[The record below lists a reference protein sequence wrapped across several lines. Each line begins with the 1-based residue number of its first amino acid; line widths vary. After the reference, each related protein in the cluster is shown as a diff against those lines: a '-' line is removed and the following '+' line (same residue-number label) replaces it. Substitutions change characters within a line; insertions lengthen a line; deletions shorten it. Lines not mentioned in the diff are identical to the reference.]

1 MADPI
6 LVTDLTTGKV
16 DGIGVFDKLMAATK
30 PHIKAEYD
38 SGRIKGAEYSQVY
51 LGAVQSAMSNSIE
64 FLLRQASTQSQNAL
78 LDQQLLTETQNTAL
92 ATAQVVLSTADATQ
106 RAAQTAG
113 IAAEKLLTDQ
123 RTLTEVQ
130 NTLVAT
136 AQECKLRNEFMV
148 LDQQITKVQNEAL
161 LLAQKKTTELAQVS
175 SANVASTSVVGA
187 QVALYAAQKDGFT
200 RDAEQKAAKLYFDT
214 WNVRRTTVNTVAPT
228 TQNELTDTDIGLV
241 AAKLKAGIGI

>member
-1 MADPI
+1 MANPI

-78 LDQQLLTETQNTAL
+78 LDQQLLTE
-92 ATAQVVLSTADATQ
+92 
-106 RAAQTAG
+106 
-113 IAAEKLLTDQ
+113 
-123 RTLTEVQ
+123 VQ

-136 AQECKLRNEFMV
+136 AQKCKLQNEFMV
-148 LDQQITKVQNEAL
+148 LSQQIVKVTNEAAL
-161 LLAQKKTTELAQVS
+161 LSQKKTTELAQVS
-175 SANVASTSVVGA
+175 SANVASNSVVGA

>member
-1 MADPI
+1 
-6 LVTDLTTGKV
+6 
-16 DGIGVFDKLMAATK
+16 MAATK

-78 LDQQLLTETQNTAL
+78 LDQQLLTE
-92 ATAQVVLSTADATQ
+92 
-106 RAAQTAG
+106 
-113 IAAEKLLTDQ
+113 
-123 RTLTEVQ
+123 VQ

-136 AQECKLRNEFMV
+136 AQKCKLQNEFEV
-148 LDQQITKVQNEAL
+148 LSQQIVKVTNEAAL
-161 LLAQKKTTELAQVS
+161 LSQKKTTELAQVS
-175 SANVASTSVVGA
+175 SANVASNSVVGA

-214 WNVRRTTVNTVAPT
+214 WNVRRTTVNTEAPT
-228 TQNELTDTDIGLV
+228 TQNQLQDVDIGLV

>member
-1 MADPI
+1 MANPI

-78 LDQQLLTETQNTAL
+78 LDQQLLTE
-92 ATAQVVLSTADATQ
+92 
-106 RAAQTAG
+106 
-113 IAAEKLLTDQ
+113 
-123 RTLTEVQ
+123 VQ

-136 AQECKLRNEFMV
+136 AQKCKLQNEFEV
-148 LDQQITKVQNEAL
+148 LSQQIVKVTNEAAL
-161 LLAQKKTTELAQVS
+161 LSQKKTTELAQVS
-175 SANVASTSVVGA
+175 SANVASNSVVGA

>member
-1 MADPI
+1 MANPI

-78 LDQQLLTETQNTAL
+78 LDQQLLTE
-92 ATAQVVLSTADATQ
+92 
-106 RAAQTAG
+106 
-113 IAAEKLLTDQ
+113 
-123 RTLTEVQ
+123 VQ

-136 AQECKLRNEFMV
+136 AQKCKLQNEFEV
-148 LDQQITKVQNEAL
+148 LSQQIVKVTNEAAL
-161 LLAQKKTTELAQVS
+161 LSQKKTTELAQVS
-175 SANVASTSVVGA
+175 SANVASNSVVGA

-214 WNVRRTTVNTVAPT
+214 WNVQRTTVNTVAPT

>member
-78 LDQQLLTETQNTAL
+78 LDQQLLTE
-92 ATAQVVLSTADATQ
+92 
-106 RAAQTAG
+106 
-113 IAAEKLLTDQ
+113 
-123 RTLTEVQ
+123 VQ

-136 AQECKLRNEFMV
+136 AQKCKLQNEFEV
-148 LDQQITKVQNEAL
+148 LSQQITKVQNEDL

-214 WNVRRTTVNTVAPT
+214 WNVRRTTDTQVNPT
-228 TQNELTDTDIGLV
+228 TTNKLTDADIGLV

>member
-78 LDQQLLTETQNTAL
+78 LDQQLLTE
-92 ATAQVVLSTADATQ
+92 
-106 RAAQTAG
+106 
-113 IAAEKLLTDQ
+113 
-123 RTLTEVQ
+123 VQ

-136 AQECKLRNEFMV
+136 AQKCKLQNEFEV
-148 LDQQITKVQNEAL
+148 LSQQIVKVTNEAAL
-161 LLAQKKTTELAQVS
+161 LSQKKTTELAQVS
-175 SANVASTSVVGA
+175 SANVASNSVVGA

-214 WNVRRTTVNTVAPT
+214 WNVRRTTDTQVNPT
-228 TQNELTDTDIGLV
+228 TTNKLTDADIGLV

>member
-78 LDQQLLTETQNTAL
+78 LDQQLLTETQNT
-92 ATAQVVLSTADATQ
+92 
-106 RAAQTAG
+106 
-113 IAAEKLLTDQ
+113 
-123 RTLTEVQ
+123 
-130 NTLVAT
+130 LVAT
-136 AQECKLRNEFMV
+136 AQKCKLQNEFMV

-187 QVALYAAQKDGFT
+187 QVALYTAQKDGFT

-214 WNVRRTTVNTVAPT
+214 WNVRRTTDTQVNPT
-228 TQNELTDTDIGLV
+228 TTNKLTDADIGLV

>member
-78 LDQQLLTETQNTAL
+78 LDQQLLTE
-92 ATAQVVLSTADATQ
+92 
-106 RAAQTAG
+106 
-113 IAAEKLLTDQ
+113 
-123 RTLTEVQ
+123 VQ

-136 AQECKLRNEFMV
+136 AQKCKLQNEFMV

-214 WNVRRTTVNTVAPT
+214 WNVRRTTVNTVSTYNAE
-228 TQNELTDTDIGLV
+228 QLTDADIGLV